1 MDIRHLQI
9 FRMVCDCGGIT
20 AAADRLN
27 VTQPSVSI
35 AIRELEAYYHVK
47 LFDRINR
54 GVYPTEAGRLLRQY
68 ADAILTPF
76 AEAESVLRTGRA
88 FVQCRI
94 GVNVSVAEAY
104 LGDWIE
110 TIRQTAPEIELTAFA
125 DNNERLD
132 RLLTEN
138 RIDLAVYDGAIDRAA
153 KTVLPL
159 FTETEAAVCAPTLYN
174 TETITPEELSHHPL
188 LLRELGSGQRSA
200 VDNALSRFGYTC
212 AVTSVSTRFGGIGS
226 AGNRVCRGTDA
237 ARKASMR
244 KIRAASLYHCR
255 RNGCGGDPARI
266 CARPS
271 APQEPDPNHAQ
282 RNGDL
287 AALRHRT
294 GGVIFAQ

>member
-9 FRMVCDCGGIT
+9 FQMVCDCGGIT

-54 GVYPTEAGRLLRQY
+54 GVYPTEAGHLLRQY

-159 FTETEAAVCAPTLYN
+159 FTETEAAVCAPTLYDR
-174 TETITPEELSHHPL
+174 ETITPEELSHHPL

-212 AVTSVSTRFGGIGS
+212 AVTSVSTLALVELAAQGIGI
-226 AGNRVCRGTDA
+226 AVVPMRLAKQVCAKYGLRLCAIVNETGA
-237 ARKASMR
+237 AA
-244 KIRAASLYHCR
+244 I
-255 RNGCGGDPARI
+255 
-266 CARPS
+266 
-271 APQEPDPNHAQ
+271 Q
-282 RNGDL
+282 REYVL
-287 AALRHRT
+287 AHLRHKNLTPTMRSVMET
-294 GGVIFAQ
+294 LQHCAIGLVE

>member
-68 ADAILTPF
+68 TDAILTPF

-110 TIRQTAPEIELTAFA
+110 TIRKTAPEIELTAFA

-159 FTETEAAVCAPTLYN
+159 FTETEAAVCAPGFYEN
-174 TETITPEELSHHPL
+174 DTISPEELARHPL
-188 LLRELGSGQRSA
+188 LLREMGSGQRSA

-212 AVTSVSTRFGGIGS
+212 AVTSVSTLALAELAAQGIGF
-226 AGNRVCRGTDA
+226 AVVPMRLAKQVCAKYGLRLCAIVNETGA
-237 ARKASMR
+237 AA
-244 KIRAASLYHCR
+244 IRRAYV
-255 RNGCGGDPARI
+255 
-266 CARPS
+266 
-271 APQEPDPNHAQ
+271 
-282 RNGDL
+282 L
-287 AALRHRT
+287 AHLRHKNLTPAMRSVMEVLQDCAVGLT
-294 GGVIFAQ
+294 DH

>member
-9 FRMVCDCGGIT
+9 FVTVFDCGGIT

-54 GVYPTEAGRLLRQY
+54 GIYPTEAGRLLRQY

-110 TIRQTAPEIELTAFA
+110 TIRKTAPEIALTAFA

-159 FTETEAAVCAPTLYN
+159 FSEAEVAVCAPGRYDSD
-174 TETITPEELSHHPL
+174 TITPEELSHHPL
-188 LLRELGSGQRSA
+188 LLREIGSGQRSA
-200 VDNALSRFGYTC
+200 VDNVLSPFGYTC
-212 AVTSVSTRFGGIGS
+212 AVTSVSTLALVELAAQGIGFAVVPMRLAKS
-226 AGNRVCRGTDA
+226 VCTKYGLRLCTIVEATGA
-237 ARKASMR
+237 AA
-244 KIRAASLYHCR
+244 IRRAYV
-255 RNGCGGDPARI
+255 
-266 CARPS
+266 
-271 APQEPDPNHAQ
+271 
-282 RNGDL
+282 L
-287 AALRHRT
+287 AHLRHKNLTPAMR
-294 GGVIFAQ
+294 GVMEVLQRCAAGLSDR

>member
-1 MDIRHLQI
+1 M
-9 FRMVCDCGGIT
+9 
-20 AAADRLN
+20 
-27 VTQPSVSI
+27 
-35 AIRELEAYYHVK
+35 EAYYHVK

-54 GVYPTEAGRLLRQY
+54 GIYPTEAGRLLRQY

-110 TIRQTAPEIELTAFA
+110 TIRKTAPEIALTAFA

-159 FTETEAAVCAPTLYN
+159 FSETEVAVCAPGRYDSD
-174 TETITPEELSHHPL
+174 TITPEELSRHPL
-188 LLRELGSGQRSA
+188 LLREIGSGQRSA
-200 VDNALSRFGYTC
+200 VDNVLSPFGYTC
-212 AVTSVSTRFGGIGS
+212 AVTSVSTLALVELAAQGIGFAVVPMRLAKS
-226 AGNRVCRGTDA
+226 VCTKYGLRLCTIAEATGA
-237 ARKASMR
+237 AA
-244 KIRAASLYHCR
+244 IRRAYV
-255 RNGCGGDPARI
+255 
-266 CARPS
+266 
-271 APQEPDPNHAQ
+271 
-282 RNGDL
+282 L
-287 AALRHRT
+287 AHLRHKNLTPAMR
-294 GGVIFAQ
+294 GVMEVLQSCAAGLSDR

>member
-9 FRMVCDCGGIT
+9 FVTVFDCGGIT

-54 GVYPTEAGRLLRQY
+54 GIYPTEAGRLLRQY

-110 TIRQTAPEIELTAFA
+110 TIRKTAPEIALTAFA

-159 FTETEAAVCAPTLYN
+159 FSETEVAICAPGRYDSD
-174 TETITPEELSHHPL
+174 TITPEELSRHPL
-188 LLRELGSGQRSA
+188 LLREIGSGQRSA
-200 VDNALSRFGYTC
+200 VDNVLSPFGYTC
-212 AVTSVSTRFGGIGS
+212 AVTSVSTLALVELAAQGIGFAVVPMRLAKS
-226 AGNRVCRGTDA
+226 VCTKYGLRLCTIAEATGA
-237 ARKASMR
+237 AA
-244 KIRAASLYHCR
+244 IRRAYV
-255 RNGCGGDPARI
+255 
-266 CARPS
+266 
-271 APQEPDPNHAQ
+271 
-282 RNGDL
+282 L
-287 AALRHRT
+287 AHLRHKNLTPAMR
-294 GGVIFAQ
+294 GVMEVLQSCAAGLSDR

>member
-68 ADAILTPF
+68 TDAILTPF
-76 AEAESVLRTGRA
+76 VEAESVLRTGRA

-104 LGDWIE
+104 LSDWME
-110 TIRQTAPEIELTAFA
+110 KIRKTTPEIELSAFA
-125 DNNERLD
+125 DNNERLE
-132 RLLTEN
+132 RMLTEN
-138 RIDLAVYDGAIDRAA
+138 RIDLAVYDGAIDRAT
-153 KTVLPL
+153 KDVVPL
-159 FTETEAAVCAPTLYN
+159 FTETEAAICVPSVYSSDR
-174 TETITPEELSHHPL
+174 ITPEELSRHPL
-188 LLRELGSGQRSA
+188 LLREIGSGQRSA

-212 AVTSVSTRFGGIGS
+212 TVTSVSTLALVELAAQGIGMAVIPMRLAKS
-226 AGNRVCRGTDA
+226 VCAKYGLHLCTIVDETGMA
-237 ARKASMR
+237 A
-244 KIRAASLYHCR
+244 IRREYV
-255 RNGCGGDPARI
+255 
-266 CARPS
+266 
-271 APQEPDPNHAQ
+271 
-282 RNGDL
+282 L
-287 AALRHRT
+287 AHLRHKNITPTMRSVMEVLQLCA
-294 GGVIFAQ
+294 GKQVE

>member
-9 FRMVCDCGGIT
+9 FQMVCDCGGIT

-104 LGDWIE
+104 LGDWME

-159 FTETEAAVCAPTLYN
+159 FTETEAAVCAPTLYDR
-174 TETITPEELSHHPL
+174 ETITPEELSHHPL
-188 LLRELGSGQRSA
+188 LLRELGRGQC
-200 VDNALSRFGYTC
+200 ALPLRLHVCGHKCEY
-212 AVTSVSTRFGGIGS
+212 ARFGGIGS
-226 AGNRVCRGTDA
+226 AGDRDRRGADA

-255 RNGCGGDPARI
+255 RNGHGGDPARI
-266 CARPS
+266 CACPS
-271 APQEPDPNHAQ
+271 APQESDSGNAWGD
-282 RNGDL
+282 GDL

>member
-9 FRMVCDCGGIT
+9 FVTVFDCGGIT

-54 GVYPTEAGRLLRQY
+54 GIYPTEAGRLLRQY

-110 TIRQTAPEIELTAFA
+110 TIRKTAPEIALTAFA

-138 RIDLAVYDGAIDRAA
+138 RIDLAVYDSAIDRAA

-159 FTETEAAVCAPTLYN
+159 FSEAEVAVCAPGRYDSD
-174 TETITPEELSHHPL
+174 TITPEELSHHPL
-188 LLRELGSGQRSA
+188 LLREIGSGQRSA
-200 VDNALSRFGYTC
+200 VDNVLSPFGYTC
-212 AVTSVSTRFGGIGS
+212 AVTSVSTLALVELAAQGIGFAVVPMRLAKS
-226 AGNRVCRGTDA
+226 VCTKYGLRLCTIAEATGA
-237 ARKASMR
+237 AA
-244 KIRAASLYHCR
+244 IRRAYV
-255 RNGCGGDPARI
+255 
-266 CARPS
+266 
-271 APQEPDPNHAQ
+271 
-282 RNGDL
+282 L
-287 AALRHRT
+287 AHLRHKNLTPAMR
-294 GGVIFAQ
+294 GVMEVLQRCAAGLSDR

>member
-104 LGDWIE
+104 LGDWIRA
-110 TIRQTAPEIELTAFA
+110 IREKAPEIELFSFA

-159 FTETEAAVCAPTLYN
+159 FTETEAAVCAPEVYDGDTISPETLARY
-174 TETITPEELSHHPL
+174 PL
-188 LLRELGSGQRSA
+188 LLREIGSGQRSA
-200 VDNALSRFGYTC
+200 VDNVLSPYGYTC
-212 AVTSVSTRFGGIGS
+212 AVTSVSTLALVELAAQGIGVAVVPLRLAHKICEKYGLRCCAIVDE
-226 AGNRVCRGTDA
+226 AGTA
-237 ARKASMR
+237 A
-244 KIRAASLYHCR
+244 IRRAYV
-255 RNGCGGDPARI
+255 
-266 CARPS
+266 
-271 APQEPDPNHAQ
+271 
-282 RNGDL
+282 L
-287 AALRHRT
+287 AHLRHKNMTPAMRSVMEVLQDCAAGLT
-294 GGVIFAQ
+294 DR